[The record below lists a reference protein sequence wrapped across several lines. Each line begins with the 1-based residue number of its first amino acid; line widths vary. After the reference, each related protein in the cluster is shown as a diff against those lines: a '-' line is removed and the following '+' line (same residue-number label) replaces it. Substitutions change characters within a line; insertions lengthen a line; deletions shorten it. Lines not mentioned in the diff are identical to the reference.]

1 MLIQRVGASEQA
13 KETLVE
19 RAKAILSQ
27 LNWKHALI
35 GLVPLV
41 VYLYP
46 RPILRLFMPIASKL
60 NRNHPTVACHHFVR
74 EIVLTT
80 NPAITAENLSSMY
93 TVRGTAPNWT
103 AYKESEIAV
112 IELYNE
118 STHESR
124 DNPFISQ
131 SVVLS
136 PASGPEM
143 VLYS

>member
-1 MLIQRVGASEQA
+1 MLVQRVGASEQA

-60 NRNHPTVACHHFVR
+60 NRNHPTVACHDFVR

-80 NPAITAENLSSMY
+80 NPTITAENLSSM
-93 TVRGTAPNWT
+93 
-103 AYKESEIAV
+103 
-112 IELYNE
+112 
-118 STHESR
+118 
-124 DNPFISQ
+124 
-131 SVVLS
+131 
-136 PASGPEM
+136 
-143 VLYS
+143 